1 MGETTGGEPTEGV
14 RASDA
19 ERDAT
24 VERLSQ
30 ATGEGRLALEEFS
43 QRMERATTARTRA
56 ELDRLVTD
64 LPASGAAA
72 GAVTVGSSA
81 APSWHVSPIG
91 GLNVFGPWRMGRH
104 VIVVTL
110 VGGARLDLSQ
120 AELAAPEVTLTKVS
134 LVGGVRVRVP
144 SGIRV
149 EASGL
154 TLVGGTRVEGAPDPG
169 PGAPT
174 IHIRAF
180 SLVGGIRIDATGQ
193 AAGRRPNGSTG
204 ERTGGPSGTNGWPT
218 GARSGG
224 RGAAGTGACN
234 TLPCRRI
241 MGYSRAPPARSGP
254 GNRRRDK
261 PIWWPRGSVEPR
273 SASALELLQRPVS
286 CLVPVQGWLTSKRPA
301 QSAGD
306 PALVL
311 SINPMG

>member
-30 ATGEGRLALEEFS
+30 ATGEGRLTLEEFS

-110 VGGARLDLSQ
+110 AGGARLDLSQ

-180 SLVGGIRIDATGQ
+180 SLVGGIRIRRDGP
-193 AAGRRPNGSTG
+193 GRRSAA
-204 ERTGGPSGTNGWPT
+204 ERLDRGTDRRAERHERLADRRAERRSRRGRYGG
-218 GARSGG
+218 
-224 RGAAGTGACN
+224 
-234 TLPCRRI
+234 
-241 MGYSRAPPARSGP
+241 M
-254 GNRRRDK
+254 
-261 PIWWPRGSVEPR
+261 
-273 SASALELLQRPVS
+273 
-286 CLVPVQGWLTSKRPA
+286 
-301 QSAGD
+301 
-306 PALVL
+306 
-311 SINPMG
+311 